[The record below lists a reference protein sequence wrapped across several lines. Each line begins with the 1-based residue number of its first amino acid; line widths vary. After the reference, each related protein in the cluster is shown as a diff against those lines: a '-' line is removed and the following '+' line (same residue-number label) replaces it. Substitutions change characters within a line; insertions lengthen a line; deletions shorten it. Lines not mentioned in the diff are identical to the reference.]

1 MRKSKLDKELISIL
15 SKRKKLPKKNLGGI
29 LSGAGSMAGTGMMIG
44 GPIGAGIGAVA
55 GGVMG
60 LLQSNAQKR
69 QLEKQKQ
76 LEAESAAKNQLF
88 MDRMADRS
96 ITNSFATYGVN
107 QSYFAKYGGDVP
119 SGEKIVSGGHIQ
131 QLSSDMGKFVGNT
144 HEQGGIKTETYEAED
159 SEVIENTKQNERIFS
174 DEPIFHKGLAK
185 ELYKILKNF

>member
-1 MRKSKLDKELISIL
+1 MRKSKLDKELTSIL

-29 LSGAGSMAGTGMMIG
+29 LSGVGSGAAMGSAFPGIGT
-44 GPIGAGIGAVA
+44 AIGAVA

-69 QLEKQKQ
+69 QLERQKQ
-76 LEAESAAKNQLF
+76 LEAEAIRKQQMF
-88 MDRMADRS
+88 MDRQVDRQIMS
-96 ITNSFATYGVN
+96 SFPTHGVN

-119 SGEKIVSGGHIQ
+119 SGERIVSGGHIQ
-131 QLSSDMGKFVGNT
+131 KLSSDMGKFVGNT

-159 SEVIENTKQNERIFS
+159 SEVIENTKQNKRIYS
-174 DEPIFHKGLAK
+174 DQPIFHKVLAK